1 MPLVVEIHS
10 SLKGYLDPGRLWD
23 DLERLIVRLEAQTG
37 IPFPSFQV
45 YFSGYIDKESFTL
58 HLNEIPWVKGTVQPG
73 RLMVRESKDT
83 LEMVGIGELV
93 PASNHTDSRPCH
105 WVPEADWEVLDKA
118 EIPFLDNYRI
128 ILMQA
133 ERMMRKHGADFLGMH
148 ETKMMLDQVEPMID
162 GVVKEAIRTMT
173 VPRIAEVLQRLAR
186 EQISVRNIKAILEC
200 LVDWSAKEKDIVMIT
215 EQVRVALGRQIS
227 HWYGAGSNVIPAWTL
242 DSDLETLIRK
252 SIKVSAAGGTLSL
265 PPGVGEKIINAVRT
279 ERDASA
285 GAYPQPVLLAPLDV
299 RRYVKILIE
308 GELEGQAVLSYQ
320 ELPKDAVVH
329 TLARI
334 AA

>member
-1 MPLVVEIHS
+1 
-10 SLKGYLDPGRLWD
+10 
-23 DLERLIVRLEAQTG
+23 
-37 IPFPSFQV
+37 
-45 YFSGYIDKESFTL
+45 
-58 HLNEIPWVKGTVQPG
+58 
-73 RLMVRESKDT
+73 
-83 LEMVGIGELV
+83 
-93 PASNHTDSRPCH
+93 
-105 WVPEADWEVLDKA
+105 
-118 EIPFLDNYRI
+118 
-128 ILMQA
+128 
-133 ERMMRKHGADFLGMH
+133 
-148 ETKMMLDQVEPMID
+148 MID

-186 EQISVRNIKAILEC
+186 EQISVRNIKCILET
-200 LVDWSAKEKDIVMIT
+200 LVDWSAKEKDIVMLT

-242 DSDLETLIRK
+242 DTDLEALIRK

-265 PPGVGEKIINAVRT
+265 PPGVGEKIINAVR
-279 ERDASA
+279 EQREAAA

-299 RRYVKILIE
+299 RRYVKILLE
-308 GELEGQAVLSYQ
+308 GEVENQAVLSYQ